1 MLKELYPEI
10 NKFNSFILKTN
21 SNHNVYVEEV
31 GNKSGKPIL
40 FLHGGPGSGCNEN
53 HRRYFNPKKYR
64 IILFDQRGCN
74 RSKPNG
80 LHDDNTTDDILS
92 DIEAI
97 RQRLNIKKLILFGGS
112 WGATLALLYA
122 EHYPNQVSGIILR
135 GTFLAREE
143 DMSWFI
149 ENGANKIYPEYWKEF
164 LSIFTEEEQKNLLD
178 SMYSHIFSGSRDIQL
193 KAAKAWSL
201 WAGRVVTHCLEGEY
215 NLDDDEDEEKLIND
229 VKIEIHYAKNNYF
242 INENQIIKNIK
253 IIDNLPII
261 IIHGK
266 NDITCMPE
274 SSCLLKKLLPNS
286 ELILV
291 PDAGHLAGEPAITDA
306 LIKATDNMLNL

>member
-1 MLKELYPEI
+1 MFKELYPEI
-10 NKFNSFILKTN
+10 SEFNSFSLKTN
-21 SNHNVYVEEV
+21 TKHSVYVEEA
-31 GNKSGKPIL
+31 GNTSGTPIL

-53 HRRYFNPKKYR
+53 HRRYFNPEKYR

-80 LHDDNTTDDILS
+80 YSENNTTQDILS

-97 RQRLNIKKLILFGGS
+97 RIHLNIEKLILFGGS

-122 EHYPNQVSGIILR
+122 EYYPKQVSGMILR
-135 GTFLAREE
+135 GTFLARNE

-149 ENGANKIYPEYWKEF
+149 ENGANKIYPNYWREF
-164 LSIFTEEEQKNLLD
+164 LSIFTDEEKNNLLE
-178 SMYSHIFSGSRDIQL
+178 SMYQHIFSNNRDIQV

-215 NLDDDEDEEKLIND
+215 NLDEDEDEIVND

-242 INENQIIKNIK
+242 IEENQIIKNINQ
-253 IIDNLPII
+253 ISDIPII

-266 NDITCMPE
+266 KDITCVPE
-274 SSCLLKKLLPNS
+274 SSCLLHKLLPDS
-286 ELILV
+286 KLILV

-306 LIKATDNMLNL
+306 LIDATDNMLNLI